1 MNIYARA
8 AVALLALVPLAAAQA
23 DESTLQLKE
32 APEAATVRAYC
43 SSCHSIDYILMNAP
57 FLKKAGWDA
66 EVHKM
71 MKVMGAPV
79 PEEEAA
85 RIVEYLTKNYGLQ

>member
-1 MNIYARA
+1 MNWSTHA
-8 AVALLALVPLAAAQA
+8 AVALLALAPLGAVHA
-23 DESTLQLKE
+23 DESALRLKD
-32 APEAATVRAYC
+32 APEATAVRAYC
-43 SSCHSIDYILMNAP
+43 SVCHSVDYILMNAP

-71 MKVMGAPV
+71 MKAFGAPV

-85 RIVEYLTKNYGLQ
+85 RIIDYLTRNYGVE